1 MSTGKMRYDP
11 KNRKESSVYAQSVNT
26 PDSSHPACR
35 LWVGTSGYS
44 YAEWADTGFY
54 PSGTPPARM
63 LPVYARCFSIVEL
76 NYTWYQMP
84 KVQPLER
91 LVNQVPPDFRFTAKL
106 TRSLTHEVEPA
117 RWCSDASRYRDGI
130 SVLIQSGQLMAILA
144 QFPPNFDRVLKNRRF
159 LAALLDEFDGVPL
172 AVEFRHRSWA
182 HDRVF
187 AELERRKI
195 TMVTVDTPSLPGLFP
210 SLDVVT
216 NPELFYIRFHGR
228 NARGWRSGNMQKQF
242 DYHYTDEE
250 LFGLAN
256 GLVAKM
262 ACQAGCGVIFFNNH
276 VRGQAADNART
287 FMAKLMECGL
297 MEKMS
302 ATGTEKAWAAPLF
315 T

>member
-1 MSTGKMRYDP
+1 L
-11 KNRKESSVYAQSVNT
+11 YAQT
-26 PDSSHPACR
+26 AKKPDSSHPACR
-35 LWVGTSGYS
+35 LRIGTSGYS
-44 YAEWADTGFY
+44 YAEWADAGFY
-54 PSGTPPARM
+54 PAGTPAGRM
-63 LPVYARCFSIVEL
+63 LPVYARSFCIVEL

-84 KVQPLER
+84 KPQALER
-91 LVNQVPPDFRFTAKL
+91 LASQASPNFRFTAKL

-117 RWCSDASRYRDGI
+117 QWCGEASRYRDGI
-130 SVLIQSGQLMAILA
+130 SVLIQSGQLMAVLA

-159 LAALLDEFDGVPL
+159 LAALLDELEGIPL
-172 AVEFRHRSWA
+172 AMEFRHRSWA

-228 NARGWRSGNMQKQF
+228 NKRGWRSGSMQKQF
-242 DYHYTDEE
+242 DYHYTDEQ
-250 LFGLAN
+250 LFELAN

-262 ACQAGCGVIFFNNH
+262 ARQARQGVMFFNNH
-276 VRGQAADNART
+276 VRGQAAENART
-287 FMAKLMECGL
+287 LISMLVEIGL
-297 MEKMS
+297 MEKI
-302 ATGTEKAWAAPLF
+302 TTTKTTQPWTAPLF

>member
-1 MSTGKMRYDP
+1 VHTQ
-11 KNRKESSVYAQSVNT
+11 SSIQ
-26 PDSSHPACR
+26 PHFSSPACSF
-35 LWVGTSGYS
+35 WVGTSGYS
-44 YAEWADTGFY
+44 YAEWADAGFY
-54 PSGTPPARM
+54 PAGTPPGRM
-63 LPVYARCFSIVEL
+63 LPVYARFFPIVEL

-84 KVQPLER
+84 KPQALER
-91 LVNQVPPDFRFTAKL
+91 LANQAPQDFRFTAKL

-117 RWCSDASRYRDGI
+117 QWRGEVSRYRDGI
-130 SVLIQSGQLMAILA
+130 SVLIQSGQLMAVLA
-144 QFPPNFDRVLKNRRF
+144 QFPPKFDRVPKNRTF
-159 LAALLDEFDGVPL
+159 LAALLDELEGIPL

-228 NARGWRSGNMQKQF
+228 NTRGWRSGNMQKQF
-242 DYHYTDEE
+242 DYRYTDEE
-250 LFGLAN
+250 LIEVADGP
-256 GLVAKM
+256 VAKM
-262 ACQAGCGVIFFNNH
+262 TGQARQGVIFFNNH

-287 FMAKLMECGL
+287 FISMLVERGL
-297 MEKMS
+297 MEKMPV
-302 ATGTEKAWAAPLF
+302 TGTKKAWTAPLF

>member
-1 MSTGKMRYDP
+1 MIKKTDYT
-11 KNRKESSVYAQSVNT
+11 QSANT
-26 PDSSHPACR
+26 SDASHIACR

-44 YAEWADTGFY
+44 YAEWADAGFY
-54 PSGTPPARM
+54 PAGTPPARM

-84 KVQPLER
+84 KPQSLER
-91 LVNQVPPDFRFTAKL
+91 LANQGPPNFRFTAKL

-117 RWCSDASRYRDGI
+117 QWRSEASRYRDGI
-130 SVLIQSGQLMAILA
+130 SVLIQSGQLMAVLA

-172 AVEFRHRSWA
+172 VVEFRHASWA

-187 AELERRKI
+187 AELERRKV

-228 NARGWRSGNMQKQF
+228 NARGWRSGSMQKQF
-242 DYHYTDEE
+242 DYHYTDEQ
-250 LFGLAN
+250 LFELAN

-262 ACQAGCGVIFFNNH
+262 ACQARDGVIFFNNH
-276 VRGQAADNART
+276 VRGQAVDNART

-297 MEKMS
+297 MEKIPT
-302 ATGTEKAWAAPLF
+302 TGTAEAWTAPLF

>member
-1 MSTGKMRYDP
+1 MR
-11 KNRKESSVYAQSVNT
+11 AQSSIQ
-26 PDSSHPACR
+26 PHFSSPACS

-44 YAEWADTGFY
+44 YAEWADAGFY
-54 PSGTPPARM
+54 PAGTPPGRM
-63 LPVYARCFSIVEL
+63 LPVYARFFPIVEL

-84 KVQPLER
+84 KPQALER
-91 LVNQVPPDFRFTAKL
+91 LANQAPQDFRFTAKL

-117 RWCSDASRYRDGI
+117 QWRGEVSRYRDGI
-130 SVLIQSGQLMAILA
+130 SVLIQSGQLMAVLA
-144 QFPPNFDRVLKNRRF
+144 QFPPKFDRIPKNRTF
-159 LAALLDEFDGVPL
+159 LATLLDELEGIPL

-228 NARGWRSGNMQKQF
+228 NTRGWRSGNMQKQF
-242 DYHYTDEE
+242 DYRYTDEE
-250 LFGLAN
+250 LIELAD
-256 GLVAKM
+256 GPVAKM
-262 ACQAGCGVIFFNNH
+262 AGQAGHGVIFFNNH

-287 FMAKLMECGL
+287 FISMLVEHGL
-297 MEKMS
+297 MEKMPV
-302 ATGTEKAWAAPLF
+302 TGTKEAWTAPLF